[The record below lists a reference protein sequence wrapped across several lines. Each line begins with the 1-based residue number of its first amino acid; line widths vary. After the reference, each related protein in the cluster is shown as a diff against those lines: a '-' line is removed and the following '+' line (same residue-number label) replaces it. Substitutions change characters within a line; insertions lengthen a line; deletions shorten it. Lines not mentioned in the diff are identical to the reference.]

1 MRNKKLVVTVST
13 VVLVAGLVI
22 GAIVISRNNSTS
34 VNNTDTEVSTEVVA
48 LTDEEKA
55 DFEDLK
61 KKTIEE
67 IEALNKDSNEEVNTV
82 VTEFVE
88 KLNGIKVDDFTVY
101 ADLEKEVASV
111 KTEAQTAVN
120 NKVAELAAKAEE
132 ERLAAEEAARVEAER
147 LAAEEAARVEEE
159 RLAAEEAAN
168 SNTSSSSSSKK
179 NSSSK
184 GNGSSNSSSA
194 SNASSSSSN
203 NNYVS
208 DDDRLETAEEQM
220 KRAEEAKKRQEEI
233 DAAKASGADDGV
245 SWVPKPAYDEEKAQQ
260 ATNDILNDIPVVGE

>member
-67 IEALNKDSNEEVNTV
+67 IEALNKESNEEVDTV
-82 VTEFVE
+82 VKAFVE

-111 KTEAQTAVN
+111 KEEAEKAVN

-147 LAAEEAARVEEE
+147 LAAEEAARVEAE

-168 SNTSSSSSSKK
+168 SNSSSSSSSKK

-184 GNGSSNSSSA
+184 SNGSSSSSA
-194 SNASSSSSN
+194 SSSASSGSSSN
-203 NNYVS
+203 NTASASNVS
-208 DDDRLETAEEQM
+208 DDTGLSDTVESQQKRLEEE
-220 KRAEEAKKRQEEI
+220 KKLLEMEVPPVNG
-233 DAAKASGADDGV
+233 D
-245 SWVPKPAYDEEKAQQ
+245 SWVAAPPKLSEEEHQALEDEFWSY
-260 ATNDILNDIPVVGE
+260 